1 MPLSM
6 STSDL
11 IVIGAGPAGYV
22 SAERA
27 AARGMKVLLVESRR
41 LGGVCLN
48 EGCIPSKTLLNSAKI
63 YRYAMHSEAYGV
75 RATGVE
81 FDLTKVMAR
90 KTQVMDTLRNGIAG
104 LMRKSKIE
112 VVLGTAK
119 LQAERKVEI
128 NGQIYQAKNIL
139 ISTGSSPAKPPIP
152 GCDLPGVLDSTG
164 ILNLEKLPKSVVII
178 GGGVIGCEFACFFG
192 SVGVPVTVIE
202 MLPEICPQMDKDI
215 TKNLRGELSK
225 KDVTFHTGAKVL
237 EITADTV
244 RFEKEGKPESVARDI
259 VLVSTGRM
267 PNVKGL
273 GLEELRLDF
282 DQRGIRV
289 DDRCATN
296 VPGIWAAGDC
306 TGRAWLAHTATRM
319 GEVAVN
325 NMSGRPDRYR
335 SNAIP
340 GVVYTVP
347 EIATVGLGED
357 EAKKAG
363 IPVKVGKMPMSASG
377 RYLAEHAEERGQVKV
392 ILHAETGVLLGVH
405 MIGGACSEMIWGAAA
420 LIEAEFRA
428 KEIEEIVFPHPT
440 VSELIRD
447 TLFTIH

>member
-1 MPLSM
+1 
-6 STSDL
+6 
-11 IVIGAGPAGYV
+11 
-22 SAERA
+22 
-27 AARGMKVLLVESRR
+27 MKVLLVESRR

-152 GCDLPGVLDSTG
+152 GCGLPGVLDSTG

-215 TKNLRGELSK
+215 TKNLRAELSK
-225 KDVTFHTGAKVL
+225 KNVTFHTGAKVL

-447 TLFTIH
+447 TIFTIH

>member
-1 MPLSM
+1 
-6 STSDL
+6 
-11 IVIGAGPAGYV
+11 
-22 SAERA
+22 
-27 AARGMKVLLVESRR
+27 MKVLLVESRR

-128 NGQIYQAKNIL
+128 NGQIYQAKNSL

-447 TLFTIH
+447 TIFTIH

>member
-1 MPLSM
+1 M
-6 STSDL
+6 STFDL
-11 IVIGAGPAGYV
+11 IVIGGGPAGYV

-447 TLFTIH
+447 TIFTIH

>member
-1 MPLSM
+1 M
-6 STSDL
+6 STFDL

-447 TLFTIH
+447 TIFTIH

>member
-1 MPLSM
+1 
-6 STSDL
+6 
-11 IVIGAGPAGYV
+11 
-22 SAERA
+22 
-27 AARGMKVLLVESRR
+27 
-41 LGGVCLN
+41 
-48 EGCIPSKTLLNSAKI
+48 
-63 YRYAMHSEAYGV
+63 MHSEAYGV

-202 MLPEICPQMDKDI
+202 MLPEICPQMDKDL

-225 KDVTFHTGAKVL
+225 KNVTFHTGAKVL

-306 TGRAWLAHTATRM
+306 TGKAWLAHTATRM

-447 TLFTIH
+447 TIFTIH

>member
-1 MPLSM
+1 M
-6 STSDL
+6 STFDL

-152 GCDLPGVLDSTG
+152 GCGLPGVLDSTG

-267 PNVKGL
+267 PNVNGL

-282 DQRGIRV
+282 DQRGIKV

-306 TGRAWLAHTATRM
+306 TGKAWLAHTATRM

-377 RYLAEHAEERGQVKV
+377 RYLAEHADERGQVKV

-447 TLFTIH
+447 TIFTIH

>member
-1 MPLSM
+1 M
-6 STSDL
+6 STFDL

-90 KTQVMDTLRNGIAG
+90 KTKVMDTLRNGIAG
-104 LMRKSKIE
+104 LMRKSKID
-112 VVLGTAK
+112 VVVGTAK

-152 GCDLPGVLDSTG
+152 GCGLPGVLDSTG

-202 MLPEICPQMDKDI
+202 MLPEICPQMDKDL

-225 KDVTFHTGAKVL
+225 KNVTFHTGAKVL

-267 PNVKGL
+267 PNVNGL

-282 DQRGIRV
+282 DQRGIKV

-306 TGRAWLAHTATRM
+306 TGKAWLAHTATRM

-335 SNAIP
+335 ANAIP

-447 TLFTIH
+447 TIFTIH

>member
-1 MPLSM
+1 M
-6 STSDL
+6 STFDL

-63 YRYAMHSEAYGV
+63 YHYAMHSEAYGV

-90 KTQVMDTLRNGIAG
+90 KTKVMDTLRNGIAG
-104 LMRKSKIE
+104 LMRKSKID
-112 VVLGTAK
+112 VVVGTAK

-152 GCDLPGVLDSTG
+152 GCGLPGVLDSTG

-215 TKNLRGELSK
+215 TKNLRAELSK
-225 KDVTFHTGAKVL
+225 KNVTFHTGAKVL

-267 PNVKGL
+267 PNVNGL

-282 DQRGIRV
+282 DQRGIKV

-306 TGRAWLAHTATRM
+306 TGKAWLAHTATRM

-335 SNAIP
+335 ANAIP

-377 RYLAEHAEERGQVKV
+377 RYLAEHADERGQVKV

-447 TLFTIH
+447 TIFTIH

>member
-1 MPLSM
+1 M

>member
-1 MPLSM
+1 
-6 STSDL
+6 
-11 IVIGAGPAGYV
+11 
-22 SAERA
+22 
-27 AARGMKVLLVESRR
+27 
-41 LGGVCLN
+41 
-48 EGCIPSKTLLNSAKI
+48 
-63 YRYAMHSEAYGV
+63 
-75 RATGVE
+75 
-81 FDLTKVMAR
+81 
-90 KTQVMDTLRNGIAG
+90 
-104 LMRKSKIE
+104 
-112 VVLGTAK
+112 
-119 LQAERKVEI
+119 
-128 NGQIYQAKNIL
+128 
-139 ISTGSSPAKPPIP
+139 
-152 GCDLPGVLDSTG
+152 
-164 ILNLEKLPKSVVII
+164 
-178 GGGVIGCEFACFFG
+178 VIGCEFACFFG

-215 TKNLRGELSK
+215 TKNLRAELSK
-225 KDVTFHTGAKVL
+225 KNVTFHTGAKVL

-267 PNVKGL
+267 PNVNGL

-282 DQRGIRV
+282 DQRGIKV

-306 TGRAWLAHTATRM
+306 TGKAWLAHTATRM

-377 RYLAEHAEERGQVKV
+377 RYLAEHADERGQVKV

-447 TLFTIH
+447 TIFTIH

>member
-1 MPLSM
+1 M
-6 STSDL
+6 STFDL

-119 LQAERKVEI
+119 LQAERKVAI

-215 TKNLRGELSK
+215 TKNLRAELSK
-225 KDVTFHTGAKVL
+225 KNVTFHTGAKVL

-447 TLFTIH
+447 TIFTIH

>member
-1 MPLSM
+1 M
-6 STSDL
+6 STFDL

-225 KDVTFHTGAKVL
+225 KDVTFHTGAQVL

-244 RFEKEGKPESVARDI
+244 RFEKEGQPDSVARDI

-306 TGRAWLAHTATRM
+306 TGKAWLAHTATRM

-447 TLFTIH
+447 TIFTIH

>member
-1 MPLSM
+1 M
-6 STSDL
+6 STFDL

-202 MLPEICPQMDKDI
+202 MLPEICPQMDRDI
-215 TKNLRGELSK
+215 TKNLRVELSK
-225 KDVTFHTGAKVL
+225 KDVTFHTDAKVL

-273 GLEELRLDF
+273 GLEALRLDF
-282 DQRGIRV
+282 DQRGIKV

-296 VPGIWAAGDC
+296 VPGIWASGDC

-377 RYLAEHAEERGQVKV
+377 RYLAEHADERGQVKV

-447 TLFTIH
+447 TIFTIH

>member
-1 MPLSM
+1 M
-6 STSDL
+6 STFDL

-81 FDLTKVMAR
+81 FDLTLVMAR
-90 KTQVMDTLRNGIAG
+90 KTKVMDTLRNGIAG
-104 LMRKSKIE
+104 LMRKSKIQ
-112 VVLGTAK
+112 VVVGTAK

-152 GCDLPGVLDSTG
+152 GCGLPGVLDSTG

-215 TKNLRGELSK
+215 TKNLRAELSK
-225 KDVTFHTGAKVL
+225 KNVTFHTGAKVL

-259 VLVSTGRM
+259 VLVSIGRM
-267 PNVKGL
+267 PNVNGL

-282 DQRGIRV
+282 DQRGIKV

-306 TGRAWLAHTATRM
+306 TGKAWLAHTATRM

-377 RYLAEHAEERGQVKV
+377 RYLAEHADERGQVKV

-447 TLFTIH
+447 TIFTIH

>member
-1 MPLSM
+1 M
-6 STSDL
+6 STFDL

-63 YRYAMHSEAYGV
+63 YHYAMHSEAYGV

-90 KTQVMDTLRNGIAG
+90 KTKVMDTLRNGIAG

-112 VVLGTAK
+112 VVVGTAK

-164 ILNLEKLPKSVVII
+164 ILNLEKLPQSVVII

-215 TKNLRGELSK
+215 TKNLRAELSK
-225 KDVTFHTGAKVL
+225 KNVTFHTGAKVL

-267 PNVKGL
+267 PNVNGL

-282 DQRGIRV
+282 DQRGIKV

-447 TLFTIH
+447 TIFTIH

>member
-1 MPLSM
+1 M
-6 STSDL
+6 STFDL

-27 AARGMKVLLVESRR
+27 TARGMKVLLVESRR

-63 YRYAMHSEAYGV
+63 YHYAMHSEAYGV

-90 KTQVMDTLRNGIAG
+90 KTKVMDTLRNGIAG
-104 LMRKSKIE
+104 LMRKSKID
-112 VVLGTAK
+112 VVVGTAK

-152 GCDLPGVLDSTG
+152 GCGLPGVLDSTG

-215 TKNLRGELSK
+215 TKNLRAELSK
-225 KDVTFHTGAKVL
+225 KNVTFHTGAKVL

-267 PNVKGL
+267 PNVNGL

-282 DQRGIRV
+282 DQRGIKV

-306 TGRAWLAHTATRM
+306 TGKAWLAHTATRM

-377 RYLAEHAEERGQVKV
+377 RYLAEHADERGQVKV

-447 TLFTIH
+447 TIFTIH

>member
-1 MPLSM
+1 M
-6 STSDL
+6 STFDL
-11 IVIGAGPAGYV
+11 IVIGGGPAGYV

-119 LQAERKVEI
+119 LQAERKVAI

-202 MLPEICPQMDKDI
+202 MLPEICPQMDKDL

-225 KDVTFHTGAKVL
+225 KNVTVHTGAKVL

-289 DDRCATN
+289 DDADCKTN

-447 TLFTIH
+447 TIFTIH

>member
-1 MPLSM
+1 
-6 STSDL
+6 
-11 IVIGAGPAGYV
+11 
-22 SAERA
+22 
-27 AARGMKVLLVESRR
+27 MKVLLVESRR

-447 TLFTIH
+447 TIFTIH

>member
-1 MPLSM
+1 M
-6 STSDL
+6 STFDL

-306 TGRAWLAHTATRM
+306 TGKAWLAHTATRM

-377 RYLAEHAEERGQVKV
+377 RYLAEHAEDRGQVKV

-447 TLFTIH
+447 TIFTIH

>member
-1 MPLSM
+1 M
-6 STSDL
+6 STFDL
-11 IVIGAGPAGYV
+11 IVIGGGPAGYV

-202 MLPEICPQMDKDI
+202 MLPEICPQMDKDL

-225 KDVTFHTGAKVL
+225 KNVTFHTGAKVL

-296 VPGIWAAGDC
+296 IPGIWAAGDC

-447 TLFTIH
+447 TIFTIH

>member
-1 MPLSM
+1 M
-6 STSDL
+6 STFDL

-90 KTQVMDTLRNGIAG
+90 KTKVMDTLRNGIAG

-119 LQAERKVEI
+119 LQAERKVAI

-215 TKNLRGELSK
+215 TKNLRAELSK
-225 KDVTFHTGAKVL
+225 KNVTFHTGAKVL

-447 TLFTIH
+447 TIFTIH

>member
-1 MPLSM
+1 M
-6 STSDL
+6 STFDL
-11 IVIGAGPAGYV
+11 SVIGAGPAGYV

-152 GCDLPGVLDSTG
+152 GCGLPGVLDSTG

-215 TKNLRGELSK
+215 TKNLRAELSK
-225 KDVTFHTGAKVL
+225 KNVTFHTGAKVL

-447 TLFTIH
+447 TIFTIH

>member
-1 MPLSM
+1 M
-6 STSDL
+6 STFDL
-11 IVIGAGPAGYV
+11 IVIGGGPAGYV

-119 LQAERKVEI
+119 LQAERKVAI

-202 MLPEICPQMDKDI
+202 MLPEICPQMDKDL

-225 KDVTFHTGAKVL
+225 KNVTFHTGAKVL
-237 EITADTV
+237 KITADTV

-296 VPGIWAAGDC
+296 IPGIWAAGDC

-447 TLFTIH
+447 TIFTIH

>member
-1 MPLSM
+1 M
-6 STSDL
+6 STFDL

-27 AARGMKVLLVESRR
+27 SARGMKVLLVESRR

-202 MLPEICPQMDKDI
+202 MLPEICPQMDKDL

-225 KDVTFHTGAKVL
+225 KNVTFHTGAKVL

-447 TLFTIH
+447 TIFTIH

>member
-1 MPLSM
+1 M
-6 STSDL
+6 STFDL

-63 YRYAMHSEAYGV
+63 YHYAMHSEAYGV

-90 KTQVMDTLRNGIAG
+90 KTKVMDTLRNGIAG
-104 LMRKSKIE
+104 LMRKSKID
-112 VVLGTAK
+112 VVVGTAK

-152 GCDLPGVLDSTG
+152 GCGLPGVLDSTG

-215 TKNLRGELSK
+215 TKNLRAELSK
-225 KDVTFHTGAKVL
+225 KNVTFHTGAKVL

-267 PNVKGL
+267 PNVNGL

-282 DQRGIRV
+282 DQRGIKV

-306 TGRAWLAHTATRM
+306 TGKAWLAHTATRM

-335 SNAIP
+335 SNASP

-377 RYLAEHAEERGQVKV
+377 RYLAEHADERGQVKV

-447 TLFTIH
+447 TIFTIH

>member
-1 MPLSM
+1 M
-6 STSDL
+6 STFDL
-11 IVIGAGPAGYV
+11 IVIGGGPAGYV

-202 MLPEICPQMDKDI
+202 MLPEICPQMDKDL

-225 KDVTFHTGAKVL
+225 KNVTFHTGAKVL

-447 TLFTIH
+447 TIFTIH

>member
-1 MPLSM
+1 M
-6 STSDL
+6 STFDL

-27 AARGMKVLLVESRR
+27 AARGMKDLLVESRR

-63 YRYAMHSEAYGV
+63 YHYAMHSEAYGV

-90 KTQVMDTLRNGIAG
+90 KTKVMDTLRNGIAG
-104 LMRKSKIE
+104 LMRKSKID
-112 VVLGTAK
+112 VVVGTAK

-152 GCDLPGVLDSTG
+152 GCGLPGVLDSTG

-215 TKNLRGELSK
+215 TKNLRAELSK
-225 KDVTFHTGAKVL
+225 KNVTFHTGAKVL

-267 PNVKGL
+267 PNVNGL

-282 DQRGIRV
+282 DQRGIKV

-306 TGRAWLAHTATRM
+306 TGKAWLAHTATRM

-377 RYLAEHAEERGQVKV
+377 RYLAEHADERGQVKV

-447 TLFTIH
+447 TIFTIH

>member
-1 MPLSM
+1 M
-6 STSDL
+6 STFDL

-112 VVLGTAK
+112 VVVGTAK

-306 TGRAWLAHTATRM
+306 TGKAWLAHTATRM

-447 TLFTIH
+447 TIFTIH

>member
-1 MPLSM
+1 M
-6 STSDL
+6 STFDL

-202 MLPEICPQMDKDI
+202 MLPEICPQMDRDI
-215 TKNLRGELSK
+215 TKNLRVELSK
-225 KDVTFHTGAKVL
+225 KDVTFHTDAKVL

-282 DQRGIRV
+282 DQRGIKV
-289 DDRCATN
+289 DNRCATN

-306 TGRAWLAHTATRM
+306 TGKAWLAHTATRM

-363 IPVKVGKMPMSASG
+363 IPVKVDKMPMSASG
-377 RYLAEHAEERGQVKV
+377 RYLAEHADERGQVKV

-447 TLFTIH
+447 TIFTIH

>member
-1 MPLSM
+1 M
-6 STSDL
+6 STFDL

-282 DQRGIRV
+282 DHRGIRV

-306 TGRAWLAHTATRM
+306 TGKAWLAHTATRM

-447 TLFTIH
+447 TIFTIH

>member
-1 MPLSM
+1 M
-6 STSDL
+6 STFDL

-63 YRYAMHSEAYGV
+63 YHYAMHSEAYGV

-90 KTQVMDTLRNGIAG
+90 KTKVMDTLRNGIAG
-104 LMRKSKIE
+104 LMRKSKID
-112 VVLGTAK
+112 VVVGTAK

-267 PNVKGL
+267 PNVNGL

-282 DQRGIRV
+282 DQRGIKV

-306 TGRAWLAHTATRM
+306 TGKAWLAHTATRM

-377 RYLAEHAEERGQVKV
+377 RYLAEHADERGQVKV
-392 ILHAETGVLLGVH
+392 LLHAETGVLLGVH

-447 TLFTIH
+447 TIFTIH

>member
-1 MPLSM
+1 M
-6 STSDL
+6 STFDL

-75 RATGVE
+75 KATGVE

-112 VVLGTAK
+112 VVVGTAK

-152 GCDLPGVLDSTG
+152 GCGLPGVLDSTG

-215 TKNLRGELSK
+215 TKNLRAELSK
-225 KDVTFHTGAKVL
+225 KNVTFHTGAKVL

-267 PNVKGL
+267 PNVNGL

-282 DQRGIRV
+282 DQRGIKV

-306 TGRAWLAHTATRM
+306 TGKAWLAHTATRM

-335 SNAIP
+335 ANAIP

-377 RYLAEHAEERGQVKV
+377 RYLAEHADERGQVKV

-447 TLFTIH
+447 TIFTIH

>member
-1 MPLSM
+1 M
-6 STSDL
+6 STFDL

-75 RATGVE
+75 KATGVE

-112 VVLGTAK
+112 VVVGTAK

-202 MLPEICPQMDKDI
+202 MLPEICPQMDRDI
-215 TKNLRGELSK
+215 TKNLRVELSK
-225 KDVTFHTGAKVL
+225 KDVTFHTDAKVL

-282 DQRGIRV
+282 DQRGIKV
-289 DDRCATN
+289 DNRCATN

-306 TGRAWLAHTATRM
+306 TGKAWLAHTATRM

-377 RYLAEHAEERGQVKV
+377 RYLAEHADERGQVKV

-447 TLFTIH
+447 TIFTIH

>member
-1 MPLSM
+1 M
-6 STSDL
+6 STFDL

-202 MLPEICPQMDKDI
+202 MLPEICPQMDRDI
-215 TKNLRGELSK
+215 TKNLRVELSK
-225 KDVTFHTGAKVL
+225 KDVTFHTDAKVL

-282 DQRGIRV
+282 DQRGIKV
-289 DDRCATN
+289 DNRCATN

-306 TGRAWLAHTATRM
+306 TGKAWLAHTATRM

-377 RYLAEHAEERGQVKV
+377 RYLAEHADERGQVKV

-447 TLFTIH
+447 TIFTIH

>member
-1 MPLSM
+1 M
-6 STSDL
+6 STFDL

-75 RATGVE
+75 RAKGVE

-90 KTQVMDTLRNGIAG
+90 KTKVMDTLRNGIAG

-112 VVLGTAK
+112 VVVGTAK

-139 ISTGSSPAKPPIP
+139 ISTGSSPARPPIP
-152 GCDLPGVLDSTG
+152 GCGLPGVLDSTG

-215 TKNLRGELSK
+215 TKNLRAELSK
-225 KDVTFHTGAKVL
+225 KNVTFHTGAKVL

-267 PNVKGL
+267 PNVNGL

-282 DQRGIRV
+282 DQRGIKV

-306 TGRAWLAHTATRM
+306 TGKAWLAHTATRM

-363 IPVKVGKMPMSASG
+363 IPVKVGKMPLGASG
-377 RYLAEHAEERGQVKV
+377 RYLAEHADERGQVKV

-405 MIGGACSEMIWGAAA
+405 MIGGACSEVIWGAAA

-447 TLFTIH
+447 TIFTIH

>member
-1 MPLSM
+1 M
-6 STSDL
+6 SSYDL

-75 RATGVE
+75 KATGVE

-112 VVLGTAK
+112 VVVGTAK

-152 GCDLPGVLDSTG
+152 GCGLPGVLDSTG

-215 TKNLRGELSK
+215 TKNLRAELSK
-225 KDVTFHTGAKVL
+225 KNVTFHTGAKVL

-267 PNVKGL
+267 PNVNGL

-282 DQRGIRV
+282 DQRGIKV

-377 RYLAEHAEERGQVKV
+377 RYLAEHADERGQVKV

-447 TLFTIH
+447 TIFTIH

>member
-1 MPLSM
+1 M
-6 STSDL
+6 STIDL

-63 YRYAMHSEAYGV
+63 YHYAMHSEAYGV

-90 KTQVMDTLRNGIAG
+90 KTKVMDTLRNGIAG

-112 VVLGTAK
+112 VVVGTAK

-152 GCDLPGVLDSTG
+152 GCGLPGVLDSTG

-215 TKNLRGELSK
+215 TKNLRAELSK
-225 KDVTFHTGAKVL
+225 KNVTFHTGAKVL

-267 PNVKGL
+267 PNVNGL

-282 DQRGIRV
+282 DQRGIKV

-306 TGRAWLAHTATRM
+306 TGKAWLAHTATRM

-447 TLFTIH
+447 TIFTIH